1 MRPSLSQ
8 QLMIAQPTSSFWDK
22 WSSPIGLC
30 LTLFMVSYT
39 IGVVPPIMPPMVREF
54 DSSVGYVQSA
64 LVLMSLVTA
73 SFAPT
78 AENLGQR
85 WGRKPIFATAL
96 VLYSIGL
103 IVIIISPDMGVFTLG
118 FSAIVGLAS
127 ASLVSTP
134 LALIDYLY
142 DNVAEQYGML
152 ALSVSGIVGALL
164 GSLLGGLMAFELSW
178 RWAFALELAFIPM
191 IWLLVRRTAIP
202 QPGYT
207 PPIDW
212 VGGLLSLGGF
222 GLTLIGL
229 SLAGEYGW
237 WVAKKQP
244 WLFENLLAQ
253 FGISIVP
260 VLISAG
266 IICLALLI
274 FWQRQRTNQG
284 EASLLRMGVFNRK
297 VYIIGLSIGT
307 LHTMISAGVNFNLFQ
322 FIPAVVGINSF
333 RTALAVMPYTIAQLV
348 VLILLIKRRP
358 QFPPRYLLQAGL
370 LIKSIGIA
378 MLLAV
383 VSATVT
389 AWGLLPALVV
399 MGMGTGL
406 FVTYITSL
414 TFSATAENEKA
425 EARGVYRPF
434 QNLGASLGRGILG
447 TLLITLASVRIVD
460 GIIAELG
467 QTVDASIRR
476 EAIQKLQQAIQTFTR
491 DERSA
496 LFAQLPESIQPSL
509 DTILDTSSVDAMQIT
524 LAIILALSLVCL
536 GLSFLLPKRAKKF
549 EAPIE

>member
-1 MRPSLSQ
+1 MTTRA
-8 QLMIAQPTSSFWDK
+8 ISFWDK
-22 WSSPIGLC
+22 WGSPIGLC
-30 LTLFMVSYT
+30 LTLFMISYT

-78 AENLGQR
+78 AENLGR
-85 WGRKPIFATAL
+85 RLGRKPTFAGALILYGVGLL
-96 VLYSIGL
+96 VLIF
-103 IVIIISPDMGVFTLG
+103 SPDMGIFTLG
-118 FSAIVGLAS
+118 FAAIIGLAS
-127 ASLVSTP
+127 ATLVSTP
-134 LALIDYLY
+134 LALMDYLY

-152 ALSVSGIVGALL
+152 ALTVSGIVGSLS
-164 GSLLGGLMAFELSW
+164 GSLLGGWMAFELSW
-178 RWAFALELAFIPM
+178 RWAFGLELLLIPM
-191 IWLLVRRTAIP
+191 IWLLVRRTVIP

-222 GLTLIGL
+222 GLTLVGI

-237 WVAKKQP
+237 WNAKKQP
-244 WLFENLLAQ
+244 LLFDNLLTQ

-266 IICLALLI
+266 VICLALLT
-274 FWQRQRTNQG
+274 FWQRQRAHQG

-297 VYIIGLSIGT
+297 VYLIGLTIGT

-322 FIPAVVGINSF
+322 FIPTVVGINSF
-333 RTALAVMPYTIAQLV
+333 RTALTVMPYTIAQLV
-348 VLILLIKRRP
+348 VLITLVKRRP
-358 QFPPRYLLQAGL
+358 QFPPRYLLQVGL
-370 LIKSIGIA
+370 LVKSIGIA
-378 MLLAV
+378 MLYAAV
-383 VSATVT
+383 RATVT
-389 AWGLLPALVV
+389 PWGLLPALVS
-399 MGMGTGL
+399 MGIGTGL

-414 TFSATAENEKA
+414 TFSATDESEKA

-447 TLLITLASVRIVD
+447 TVLITLASVKVVD

-467 QTVDASIRR
+467 QTIDPTVRR
-476 EAIQKLQQAIQTFTR
+476 NAVQALQRAIQTFTQ
-491 DERSA
+491 DERTA
-496 LFAQLPESIQPSL
+496 LFAQLPERIQPSL
-509 DTILDTSSVDAMQIT
+509 DSIFAASAVEAMHIT
-524 LAIILALSLVCL
+524 LVIILILSLACL
-536 GLSFLLPKRAKKF
+536 GLSFLLPKQAKTF

>member
-1 MRPSLSQ
+1 MTV
-8 QLMIAQPTSSFWDK
+8 QPAISFWDK

-78 AENLGQR
+78 AENLGR
-85 WGRKPIFATAL
+85 RLGRKPVFAGAL
-96 VLYSIGL
+96 VLYALGL
-103 IVIIISPDMGVFTLG
+103 MVVVISPDMGIFTLG
-118 FSAIVGLAS
+118 FSALIGLA
-127 ASLVSTP
+127 AATLVSTP
-134 LALIDYLY
+134 LALIDHLY
-142 DNVAEQYGML
+142 DDVAEQYGML
-152 ALSVSGIVGALL
+152 ALSVSGIIGTLL
-164 GSLLGGLMAFELSW
+164 GSILGGLMAFELSW
-178 RWAFALELAFIPM
+178 RWAFALELVLIPL

-202 QPGYT
+202 VPGYT

-212 VGGLLSLGGF
+212 IGGLLSLGGF
-222 GLTLIGL
+222 GLTLVGI

-237 WVAKKQP
+237 WVPKKQP
-244 WLFENLLAQ
+244 WLFDNLLAQ

-266 IICLALLI
+266 VICLALLI
-274 FWQRQRTNQG
+274 FWQRQRANQH

-297 VYIIGLSIGT
+297 VYITGLAIGT
-307 LHTMISAGVNFNLFQ
+307 LHTFISAGVNFNLFQ
-322 FIPAVVGINSF
+322 FIPAVVGLNSF

-348 VLILLIKRRP
+348 VLVVLVKRRAP
-358 QFPPRYLLQAGL
+358 YPPLYLLQAGL

-383 VSATVT
+383 VSVTVT
-389 AWGLLPALVV
+389 AWGLLPALVI
-399 MGMGTGL
+399 MGIGTGL
-406 FVTYITSL
+406 FITYITSL
-414 TFSATAENEKA
+414 TFSTTTENEKA

-434 QNLGASLGRGILG
+434 QNLGASLGRGLLG
-447 TLLITLASVRIVD
+447 TILIALASVRIVD
-460 GIIAELG
+460 SIIAELG
-467 QTVDASIRR
+467 QTVDASVRRDAIRT
-476 EAIQKLQQAIQTFTR
+476 LQTAIQTFTR
-491 DERSA
+491 DERA
-496 LFAQLPESIQPSL
+496 TLFDQLPAQIQPSL
-509 DTILDTSSVDAMQIT
+509 DVILDASAVEAMQIT
-524 LAIILALSLVCL
+524 LAIILALSLLCL

>member
-1 MRPSLSQ
+1 
-8 QLMIAQPTSSFWDK
+8 MIAQSTASFWDK
-22 WSSPIGLC
+22 WGSPIGLC

-39 IGVVPPIMPPMVREF
+39 IGVVPPIMPPMVREL

-78 AENLGQR
+78 AENLGR
-85 WGRKPIFATAL
+85 RLGRKPIFAAAL
-96 VLYSIGL
+96 ALYGIGL
-103 IVIIISPDMGVFTLG
+103 LIIIISPDMGIFTLG
-118 FSAIVGLAS
+118 FSAIVGLA
-127 ASLVSTP
+127 AAALVSTP
-134 LALIDYLY
+134 LALIDHIY
-142 DNVAEQYGML
+142 DGVAEQYGML
-152 ALSVSGIVGALL
+152 ALSVSGIVGSLL

-178 RWAFALELAFIPM
+178 RWAFGLELMLIPI
-191 IWLLVRRTAIP
+191 IWLLVRRTEIP
-202 QPGYT
+202 QPDYT

-212 VGGLLSLGGF
+212 IGGLLSLGGF
-222 GLTLIGL
+222 GLTLVGI

-237 WVAKKQP
+237 WTPKKQP
-244 WLFENLLAQ
+244 WLFDNLLTQ

-260 VLISAG
+260 VLISTG
-266 IICLALLI
+266 VICLALLI
-274 FWQRQRTNQG
+274 FRQRQRANQG

-297 VYIIGLSIGT
+297 VYITGLAIGT

-348 VLILLIKRRP
+348 VLILLVKRHP
-358 QFPPRYLLQAGL
+358 QFPPRSLLQAGL
-370 LIKSIGIA
+370 LVKSIGIA
-378 MLLAV
+378 MLLAS

-389 AWGLLPALVV
+389 SWGLLPALVV

-406 FVTYITSL
+406 FITYITSL

-434 QNLGASLGRGILG
+434 QHLGASLGRGILG
-447 TLLITLASVRIVD
+447 TILIALASVRIVD
-460 GIIAELG
+460 SLIAELG
-467 QTVDASIRR
+467 QNVDASVRRDAIR
-476 EAIQKLQQAIQTFTR
+476 ALLTAIQTFTR
-491 DERSA
+491 DEQA
-496 LFAQLPESIQPSL
+496 ELFAQLPEQLQPSL
-509 DTILDTSSVDAMQIT
+509 DFILETSAVEAMQIT
-524 LAIILALSLVCL
+524 LAIILALSLLCL

>member
-1 MRPSLSQ
+1 
-8 QLMIAQPTSSFWDK
+8 
-22 WSSPIGLC
+22 
-30 LTLFMVSYT
+30 MVSYT

-78 AENLGQR
+78 AENLGR
-85 WGRKPIFATAL
+85 RLGRRPIFAAAL
-96 VLYSIGL
+96 GLYAVGL
-103 IVIIISPDMGVFTLG
+103 IIVTISPDMGIFTLG
-118 FSAIVGLAS
+118 FAAIIGLA
-127 ASLVSTP
+127 AATLVSTP
-134 LALIDYLY
+134 LALIDHIY
-142 DNVAEQYGML
+142 DGTAEQYGML
-152 ALSVSGIVGALL
+152 ALSVSGIGGGLL
-164 GSLLGGLMAFELSW
+164 GSILGGLMAFELSW
-178 RWAFALELAFIPM
+178 RWAFGLELILIPV
-191 IWLLVRRTAIP
+191 IWLLVRRTTIP
-202 QPGYT
+202 EPGYT

-222 GLTLIGL
+222 GLTLVGI

-237 WVAKKQP
+237 WAPKKQP
-244 WLFENLLAQ
+244 WLFDNLLTQ

-266 IICLALLI
+266 IICLTLLV
-274 FWQRQRTNQG
+274 FWQRQRANLG
-284 EASLLRMGVFNRK
+284 ETSLLSMGVFNRR
-297 VYIIGLSIGT
+297 VYITGLAIGT

-348 VLILLIKRRP
+348 VLILLVKRRP

-370 LIKSIGIA
+370 LVKSIGIA
-378 MLLAV
+378 MLLAA

-389 AWGLLPALVV
+389 AWGLLPALVM
-399 MGMGTGL
+399 MGIGTGL

-414 TFSATAENEKA
+414 TFSATADNEKA

-434 QNLGASLGRGILG
+434 QHLGASLGRGILG
-447 TLLITLASVRIVD
+447 TILIALASIRIVD
-460 GIIAELG
+460 SIIAELG
-467 QTVDASIRR
+467 QTVDPSLRRDAIRT
-476 EAIQKLQQAIQTFTR
+476 LLTAIQTFTR
-491 DERSA
+491 DERNA
-496 LFAQLPESIQPSL
+496 LFDQLPEQIQPSL
-509 DTILDTSSVDAMQIT
+509 DAILDTSAVEAMQIT